1 MTQQASRRQSPPQAS
16 LPKQFKFEQPKSP
29 PVVVNFNGGQVTS
42 DAGLSLIA
50 ELDRKLQITSRLAGC
65 FQDYRSSNRID
76 HSIENL
82 IAQRI
87 YGLVM
92 GYEDLND
99 HEELRH
105 DLMFA
110 LALQKRIGLEN
121 EPVILAGKSTL
132 NRLEHC
138 PEDVE
143 QGADSRYHKIGH
155 CPSEIESLFVKI
167 FLESYSKEPREIIL
181 DLDVTDDLVHG
192 NQEQVF
198 FNTYY
203 AGYCY
208 APLYI
213 FCGKHLLAAKLR
225 PSNVDP
231 ASGALS
237 ELQRVIKQIRVQWSN
252 VQILVRGDSAYSRDN
267 IMDWCESQ
275 MGVDYV
281 FGLAQNS
288 RLIQMTKVTQS
299 KAKKEFEQN
308 LSPIVSFLE
317 TLFIPDEEL
326 PQLAS
331 ELIDN
336 STWYKSL
343 NYQTR
348 ESWSCSRRVVSKVEY
363 GAKGTNIRFVVT
375 SLTANKVPPSQL
387 YTQKY
392 CKRGEME
399 NRFKEQQ
406 LELFSDRTSTHTFV
420 GNQLR
425 LWFSSIAYVLMNAL
439 LEQCLAKTE
448 LQNAQVGT
456 IRTKLLK
463 LGALITVSAH
473 RILIAISSSSPSKH
487 IFAAAYRCLRMQT
500 STA

>member
-1 MTQQASRRQSPPQAS
+1 MTPASTDRI
-16 LPKQFKFEQPKSP
+16 PKHFKFEQAKSP

-65 FQDYRSSNRID
+65 FQDYRQANRML
-76 HSIENL
+76 HPIESL

-87 YGLVM
+87 YGLIM

-105 DLMFA
+105 DPMFT
-110 LALQKRIGLEN
+110 LALEKRIGLEN
-121 EPVILAGKSTL
+121 EPAKLAGKSTL

-155 CPSEIESLFVKI
+155 SSSEIESLFVKI
-167 FLESYSKEPREIIL
+167 FLESYDKEPRKIIL

-231 ASGALS
+231 AFGALE
-237 ELQRVIKQIRVQWSN
+237 ELQRVIKQIRQQWQN
-252 VQILVRGDSAYSRDN
+252 VEILVRGDSAYSRDD
-267 IMDWCESQ
+267 IMTWCESQ
-275 MGVDYV
+275 IGVDYV

-288 RLIQMTKVTQS
+288 RLIQMTTTTQNRAS
-299 KAKKEFEQN
+299 LEYEQK
-308 LSPIVSFLE
+308 LSTVVSFLE
-317 TLFIPDEEL
+317 TVFKPEE
-326 PQLAS
+326 QLSEVAS
-331 ELIDN
+331 DLINN
-336 STWYKSL
+336 SIWYKSL
-343 NYQTR
+343 DYKTR
-348 ESWSCSRRVVSKVEY
+348 ESWSRSRRVVSKVEY
-363 GAKGTNIRFVVT
+363 SAKGTNIRFVVT
-375 SLTANKVPPSQL
+375 SIPTNKMAPGEL

-392 CKRGEME
+392 CPRGEME

-406 LELFSDRTSTHTFV
+406 LELFSDRTSTHTFA

-439 LEQCLAKTE
+439 RSQCLAKTE
-448 LQNAQVGT
+448 LENAQVGT
-456 IRTKLLK
+456 IRNKLLK
-463 LGALITVSAH
+463 LGALITVSAR
-473 RILIAISSSSPSKH
+473 RILIAISSSCPYKH
-487 IFAAAYRCLRMQT
+487 IFAAAYRCLTMLPN
-500 STA
+500 TA

>member
-1 MTQQASRRQSPPQAS
+1 MHR
-16 LPKQFKFEQPKSP
+16 FC
-29 PVVVNFNGGQVTS
+29 
-42 DAGLSLIA
+42 LIA
-50 ELDRKLQITSRLAGC
+50 EIDRKLQITSQFAQC
-65 FQDYRSSNRID
+65 FQDYRKPYRID

-82 IAQRI
+82 IRQRI

-105 DLMFA
+105 DPMFA
-110 LALQKRIGLEN
+110 LALGKRIGVED
-121 EPVILAGKSTL
+121 EPAILAGKSTL

-138 PEDVE
+138 PENVE
-143 QGADSRYHKIGH
+143 QGTDSRYHKIGH
-155 CPSEIESLFVKI
+155 SSAEIESLFVSI
-167 FLESYSKEPREIIL
+167 FLKSYSKEPREIIL

-203 AGYCY
+203 GGYCY

-213 FCGKHLLAAKLR
+213 FCGKHLLGAKLR

-231 ASGALS
+231 AEGALL
-237 ELQRVIKQIRVQWSN
+237 ELQRVIKEIRNQWNN

-275 MGVDYV
+275 TGVDYV
-281 FGLAQNS
+281 FGLTQNS
-288 RLIQMTKVTQS
+288 RLIQMTTVTQS
-299 KAKKEFEQN
+299 NAKKEFEQN
-308 LSPIVSFLE
+308 LSPVVSFLE

-326 PQLAS
+326 PQLVS

-348 ESWSCSRRVVSKVEY
+348 ESWSRSRRVVSKVEY
-363 GAKGTNIRFVVT
+363 GKKGTNIRFVVT
-375 SLTANKVPPSQL
+375 SLTTKKVPPAQL

-406 LELFSDRTSTHTFV
+406 LELFSDRTSTHTFA

-439 LEQCLAKTE
+439 RSKCLAKTE
-448 LQNAQVGT
+448 LQNSQVGT

-463 LGALITVSAH
+463 LGALITVSTR
-473 RILIAISSSSPSKH
+473 RILIAITSSCPYKH
-487 IFAAAYRCLRMQT
+487 IFADAYRCLKMLPN
-500 STA
+500 TA

>member
-1 MTQQASRRQSPPQAS
+1 MIQSATRS
-16 LPKQFKFEQPKSP
+16 IPKQFKFEQPKSP
-29 PVVVNFNGGQVTS
+29 PIVVNFTGGQVTS
-42 DAGLSLIA
+42 DAGLGLIA
-50 ELDRKLQITSRLAGC
+50 ELDRKLQITSRLALC
-65 FQDYRSSNRID
+65 FQDYRQRNRML
-76 HSIENL
+76 HPIEGL

-105 DLMFA
+105 DPMFA

-121 EPVILAGKSTL
+121 ELTVLAGKSTL

-155 CPSEIESLFVKI
+155 CPSEIESLFVDI
-167 FLESYSKEPREIIL
+167 FLESYAKEPRQIIL

-192 NQEQVF
+192 TQEQVF

-231 ASGALS
+231 AAGALE
-237 ELQRVIKQIRVQWSN
+237 ELQRVIKQIREQWSN
-252 VQILVRGDSAYSRDN
+252 VHILVRGDSAYSRDN

-275 MGVDYV
+275 TGVDYV

-288 RLIQMTKVTQS
+288 RLIQMTTTTKNRASLEYKQ
-299 KAKKEFEQN
+299 K
-308 LSPIVSFLE
+308 LSTVVSFLE
-317 TLFIPDEEL
+317 TVFNPGEQL
-326 PQLAS
+326 PEVAYN
-331 ELIDN
+331 LINN
-336 STWYKSL
+336 SIWYKSL

-348 ESWSCSRRVVSKVEY
+348 ESWSRSRRVVCKVES
-363 GAKGTNIRFVVT
+363 GVKGTNIRFVVT
-375 SLTANKVPPSQL
+375 SITTNKMAPGEL

-392 CKRGEME
+392 CPRGEME

-406 LELFSDRTSTHTFV
+406 LELFSDRTSTHTFA

-439 LEQCLAKTE
+439 RSKCLAKTE

-463 LGALITVSAH
+463 LGALITVSAR
-473 RILIAISSSSPSKH
+473 RILIAISSSNPSKH
-487 IFAAAYRCLRMQT
+487 IWAAAYRCLKILPN
-500 STA
+500 TA